1 MFTNLAYLV
10 LFYFTLIIILYDVQF
25 KEQYKTCGK
34 ITILNHEKGET
45 NIHIKGVNS
54 IIKRRYGILKSS
66 QSCDILWSLLML
78 LLRLCDKLVLNV
90 YNSALP
96 TKKSYRLT
104 TSLAASEMNFQSSSG
119 NSYFPERIFL
129 FISEVMCLDGVS
141 E

>member
-1 MFTNLAYLV
+1 MCIDEFMSA
-10 LFYFTLIIILYDVQF
+10 
-25 KEQYKTCGK
+25 
-34 ITILNHEKGET
+34 
-45 NIHIKGVNS
+45 
-54 IIKRRYGILKSS
+54 
-66 QSCDILWSLLML
+66 
-78 LLRLCDKLVLNV
+78 LRLCDKLVLNV